1 MPRFVAI
8 PELPVSGL
16 LDFQA
21 LLFGA
26 VKENVELLS
35 GTRGE
40 ADLSS
45 RAIVRGDIQ
54 GEVEQLG
61 TQNLVRI
68 NTSNSTTPTSFPTS
82 APLDGFIDLRND
94 VQTLADDLFR
104 TRETL
109 DLLIARLRG

>member
-1 MPRFVAI
+1 MVSRFVAI

-16 LDFQA
+16 LDFQV

-45 RAIVRGDIQ
+45 RAIVRGDI
-54 GEVEQLG
+54 EVKQLG
-61 TQNLVRI
+61 TQNLVQI
-68 NTSNSTTPTSFPTS
+68 NTSNNTLPTSFPTS
-82 APLDGFIDLRND
+82 APVAGFIDLRND

-104 TRETL
+104 TREAF
-109 DLLIARLRG
+109 DLLVANLKG

>member
-26 VKENVELLS
+26 MKENVELLS

-45 RAIVRGDIQ
+45 RAIVRGDI
-54 GEVEQLG
+54 GVEQLG
-61 TQNLVRI
+61 TQNLVQI
-68 NTSNSTTPTSFPTS
+68 NTSNSALPPT
-82 APLDGFIDLRND
+82 AGFVDLRND
-94 VQTLADDLFR
+94 VQTLANDLFR
-104 TRETL
+104 TRQAF
-109 DLLIARLRG
+109 DLLIANLKG